1 MKTEKRMCLAVPMK
15 VVELLP
21 GERAVVDMDGVSME
35 ISLSLLTNVKIGDY
49 VIVHTGFA
57 LEVLDIAEA
66 EKTLSMLREIAAAGI
81 LHPT

>member
-1 MKTEKRMCLAVPMK
+1 MCLAVPMK
-15 VVELLP
+15 VIELLP

-35 ISLSLLTNVKIGDY
+35 ISLSLLTDVKIGDY

-57 LEVLDIAEA
+57 LEILDIAEA
-66 EKTLSMLREIAAAGI
+66 EKTLSMLREIAAAGT